1 MKQIILKC
9 LQMQAQVRVLHWETS
24 SYPEHMAFGQ
34 FYDAVDPL
42 VDKLVEVIQGRYQK
56 IMFGGIEN
64 IQVADYNA
72 LKLHLFLEDMKSFF
86 SVRLE
91 QAGLNKET
99 DADIYNIAQEITA
112 EIEKLKYL
120 LTLK

>member
-1 MKQIILKC
+1 
-9 LQMQAQVRVLHWETS
+9 
-24 SYPEHMAFGQ
+24 
-34 FYDAVDPL
+34 
-42 VDKLVEVIQGRYQK
+42 
-56 IMFGGIEN
+56 MFGGIEN

-86 SVRLE
+86 SIRLE

>member
-1 MKQIILKC
+1 
-9 LQMQAQVRVLHWETS
+9 
-24 SYPEHMAFGQ
+24 
-34 FYDAVDPL
+34 
-42 VDKLVEVIQGRYQK
+42 
-56 IMFGGIEN
+56 
-64 IQVADYNA
+64 
-72 LKLHLFLEDMKSFF
+72 MKSFF